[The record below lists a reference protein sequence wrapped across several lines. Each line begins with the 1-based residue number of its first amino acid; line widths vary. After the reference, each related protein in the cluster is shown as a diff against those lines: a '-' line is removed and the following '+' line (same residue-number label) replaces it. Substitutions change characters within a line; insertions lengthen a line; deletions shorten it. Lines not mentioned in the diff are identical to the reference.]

1 MFVSKVSSLLLG
13 PINGLFIPSPE
24 NSIVSLLYFVP
35 NSRSNGKMGTANRV
49 HYRGGALQGHD
60 HCTLFV
66 TCCRHPVYSSRT
78 FPSTFLLFV
87 WRQKLLIC
95 YHHFPVLARYTYL
108 LLKDLVRYIL
118 NGDYLSR
125 TLKQIYYY
133 NFSCTV
139 CLFDNISFSKNYILT
154 FFPATFVK
162 IAPKLVGG
170 QDAP

>member
-1 MFVSKVSSLLLG
+1 MPCRRQCLTGGPFIHCKLAKWEQPKGALQAKV
-13 PINGLFIPSPE
+13 P
-24 NSIVSLLYFVP
+24 
-35 NSRSNGKMGTANRV
+35 
-49 HYRGGALQGHD
+49 YRGGALQGHD

-108 LLKDLVRYIL
+108 LLKDLGRYIS

-125 TLKQIYYY
+125 TL
-133 NFSCTV
+133 SCGCGDPSLV
-139 CLFDNISFSKNYILT
+139 IGCFDDG
-154 FFPATFVK
+154 P
-162 IAPKLVGG
+162 VGY
-170 QDAP
+170 PRCCEWFRLL

>member
-1 MFVSKVSSLLLG
+1 MTDFCSMFVSKVSSLLLG

-125 TLKQIYYY
+125 TLTQNNGYHQKFIV
-133 NFSCTV
+133 TEHREL
-139 CLFDNISFSKNYILT
+139 CLDIL
-154 FFPATFVK
+154 AR
-162 IAPKLVGG
+162 
-170 QDAP
+170 

>member
-1 MFVSKVSSLLLG
+1 MAIAGEPFLVPCSRGLRKLVRRPDCHRCDQPSSLYWKVYSAISKMVWRIFVACLCQKLAACCWGLLMDCSSH
-13 PINGLFIPSPE
+13 PQRIPLCRYYTLFQ
-24 NSIVSLLYFVP
+24 F
-35 NSRSNGKMGTANRV
+35 SRSNGKMGTANRV

-108 LLKDLVRYIL
+108 LV
-118 NGDYLSR
+118 G
-125 TLKQIYYY
+125 
-133 NFSCTV
+133 FSIIV
-139 CLFDNISFSKNYILT
+139 SSWRLI
-154 FFPATFVK
+154 
-162 IAPKLVGG
+162 
-170 QDAP
+170 

>member
-1 MFVSKVSSLLLG
+1 MTDFCSMFVSKVSSLLLG

-78 FPSTFLLFV
+78 FPSNFLLFV
-87 WRQKLLIC
+87 WRQVLKNGLYIIC
-95 YHHFPVLARYTYL
+95 IYDSVQGGYICGKWQKWQIDTVDRLFPCQLYRV
-108 LLKDLVRYIL
+108 
-118 NGDYLSR
+118 
-125 TLKQIYYY
+125 TL
-133 NFSCTV
+133 F
-139 CLFDNISFSKNYILT
+139 LT
-154 FFPATFVK
+154 PMANNDT
-162 IAPKLVGG
+162 AL
-170 QDAP
+170 

>member
-1 MFVSKVSSLLLG
+1 M
-13 PINGLFIPSPE
+13 
-24 NSIVSLLYFVP
+24 
-35 NSRSNGKMGTANRV
+35 

-66 TCCRHPVYSSRT
+66 TCCRHPVYSSSRT

-125 TLKQIYYY
+125 TLTAFQIVSFYERK
-133 NFSCTV
+133 
-139 CLFDNISFSKNYILT
+139 CLRSKNWGPNADSNSLLFCCSVICSCKMRQSSVLLHFAKLGNQI
-154 FFPATFVK
+154 FF
-162 IAPKLVGG
+162 
-170 QDAP
+170 

>member
-1 MFVSKVSSLLLG
+1 MFKPHFDHFLKTKIKVYFDSPCNTVVWSSLGHPLG
-13 PINGLFIPSPE
+13 STQKVPCRRQCLTGGPFIHCKLAKWEQPKGA
-24 NSIVSLLYFVP
+24 LQAKVP
-35 NSRSNGKMGTANRV
+35 
-49 HYRGGALQGHD
+49 YRGGALQGHD

-125 TLKQIYYY
+125 TL
-133 NFSCTV
+133 
-139 CLFDNISFSKNYILT
+139 NIT
-154 FFPATFVK
+154 
-162 IAPKLVGG
+162 
-170 QDAP
+170 

>member
-1 MFVSKVSSLLLG
+1 MAIAGEPFLVPCSRGLRKLVRRPDCHRCDQPSSLYWKVYSA
-13 PINGLFIPSPE
+13 ISKMVWRI
-24 NSIVSLLYFVP
+24 FVACLCQ
-35 NSRSNGKMGTANRV
+35 KLAACCIGTGDPRATLRIFQLSTATHCTVNWVKLKNRV

-66 TCCRHPVYSSRT
+66 TCCRHPVYSNRT

-125 TLKQIYYY
+125 TLM
-133 NFSCTV
+133 
-139 CLFDNISFSKNYILT
+139 
-154 FFPATFVK
+154 
-162 IAPKLVGG
+162 
-170 QDAP
+170 